1 MERRLDHASAFKH
14 WCLPPGVTNTE
25 ASGMHLAGLVKNIR
39 TVYPLANF
47 LLFQGRRPHGKLSPS
62 AGPELPFEKHTGL
75 RSDSRRG
82 RRGKEVRGFLFRGF

>member
-25 ASGMHLAGLVKNIR
+25 ASGMHLAGPVKNIR

-47 LLFQGRRPHGKLSPS
+47 LLFQGRRPHGKLTARQRVRSCR
-62 AGPELPFEKHTGL
+62 L
-75 RSDSRRG
+75 RNTL
-82 RRGKEVRGFLFRGF
+82 V